1 MGGST
6 TFFIVYIV
14 FFIGIMYLLIFLP
27 QKRRD
32 KKTREM
38 LSAVEVGSNIVTIGG
53 ISGKIINIK
62 DDEVTIESGIDKSKI
77 LVKRWAIK
85 EVIKPVEA

>member
-1 MGGST
+1 MNQT
-6 TFFIVYIV
+6 VFFILYIA

-32 KKTREM
+32 KKNKEM
-38 LSAVEVGSNIVTIGG
+38 LNALTVGSNITTIGG
-53 ISGKIINIK
+53 IAGKIINIK
-62 DDEVTIESGIDKSKI
+62 DDEVTIESGIENTKI

-85 EVIKPVEA
+85 DVERPIEA

>member
-1 MGGST
+1 MNQT
-6 TFFIVYIV
+6 VFFILYIA

-32 KKTREM
+32 KKNKEM
-38 LSAVEVGSNIVTIGG
+38 LNTLAVGSNITTIGG
-53 ISGKIINIK
+53 IAGKIINIK
-62 DDEVTIESGIDKSKI
+62 DDEVTIESGIENTKI

-85 EVIKPVEA
+85 DVERPIEA

>member
-1 MGGST
+1 MNST
-6 TFFIVYIV
+6 VFFILYIA

-32 KKTREM
+32 KKNKEM
-38 LSAVEVGSNIVTIGG
+38 LNTLSVGSNITTIGG
-53 ISGKIINIK
+53 ITGKIVNIK
-62 DDEVTIESGIDKSKI
+62 DDELTIESGIENTKI

-85 EVIKPVEA
+85 DVEKPIEA